1 MNLVLETFERV
12 LYPSGGAATR
22 RASASGL
29 AVQQQQ
35 QQRQPAADRQQM
47 GGFGG
52 RRQSGGGGGVN
63 TSQCTR
69 WGSPMLMSSA
79 NGVTVFDPPRGS
91 ASERAVL
98 QQQQQSKDL
107 AGFGEGGE
115 LGGSRTP
122 SRSRSSAR
130 RKKSTGSHPR
140 KQSMASLLYAVISA
154 SAPSTQQR
162 RRSRLPPPRQW
173 SVPERGSL
181 DLNSEDEP
189 FRLVQKAPS
198 ATLSP
203 SPSYSTQQRTPP
215 PRERLSIENMSG
227 SKKPTETPL
236 PDNVHYQSVL
246 LGFATGAS
254 SLRSSRFGRLPSDR
268 SPLESLFLAQHG
280 RIRQWPTLS
289 RALMLRCVDPE
300 PLYPF
305 LHYAVFEGCGTS
317 AEVADEMNR
326 TSVGHAEFGI
336 FGRGR
341 GVGGCLCSVSF
352 EEVIALERQAA
363 CDAFCTSPT
372 ASASVHAANAHGGF
386 IVLCFRLLDGQ
397 TGNSA
402 RLENTWLSWT
412 GAHEIYKVIDR
423 SIDRQRFPKP
433 PREREKEGF
442 KYSPRAWQLRRLS
455 LHRRV
460 PFPAT
465 APPSAAAAPP
475 DFGYVL
481 FCEFGSI
488 LHPTNALA
496 ALDMCE
502 RLRTR
507 NCGTVSLF
515 QVRHCFDSPS
525 TVSVATFP
533 SNGHFAASPTV
544 PNSLSPHWSP
554 HQIRRSAAAYRLSRM
569 GYSQDVPDS
578 ADGMAER
585 RTMLLRMRERSL
597 GWDGE
602 RSGTAL

>member
-35 QQRQPAADRQQM
+35 QRQPAADRQQM

-52 RRQSGGGGGVN
+52 RRQSGGGGAN

-91 ASERAVL
+91 ASGRAVL
-98 QQQQQSKDL
+98 QQQQSKDL

-130 RKKSTGSHPR
+130 RKKSSGSHPR

-181 DLNSEDEP
+181 DLNLEDEP

-203 SPSYSTQQRTPP
+203 SPSYSIQQRTPP
-215 PRERLSIENMSG
+215 PRERLSIETMSG
-227 SKKPTETPL
+227 TKKTTGTP

-246 LGFATGAS
+246 LGFATGGS

-317 AEVADEMNR
+317 AEVAEEMNR
-326 TSVGHAEFGI
+326 TSVGHAEF
-336 FGRGR
+336 
-341 GVGGCLCSVSF
+341 VSF

-372 ASASVHAANAHGGF
+372 ASVHAANPPAPLSSAAHGGF

-412 GAHEIYKVIDR
+412 GAHEIYK
-423 SIDRQRFPKP
+423 
-433 PREREKEGF
+433 
-442 KYSPRAWQLRRLS
+442 YSPRAWQLRRLS

-460 PFPAT
+460 PFPAA
-465 APPSAAAAPP
+465 APPSASSASP

-525 TVSVATFP
+525 TVSVSTFP